1 MSEENVSFSDRKVK
15 KSDFCK
21 NKKVIKIDDI
31 DVIKI
36 LVSNKEPYGANK
48 SIKYFIGYND
58 DDDII
63 RPLYIKV
70 PQMIGYVKCFDSN
83 KTMSFKAIYNKY
95 TQIWK
100 KVKNL
105 LNIKFD
111 EEPVYGDNDKYT
123 KTKIKKLYGVKI
135 NTNFWGTKVPKQ
147 DAVYKGLS
155 LIILDS
161 VVRVNKK
168 HFPQTLLEECK
179 YEMKKIKME
188 NLINDDLEPTS
199 SDDDNGTDIYDI

>member
-1 MSEENVSFSDRKVK
+1 
-15 KSDFCK
+15 
-21 NKKVIKIDDI
+21 
-31 DVIKI
+31 
-36 LVSNKEPYGANK
+36 
-48 SIKYFIGYND
+48 
-58 DDDII
+58 
-63 RPLYIKV
+63 
-70 PQMIGYVKCFDSN
+70 MIGYVKCFDSN
-83 KTMSFKAIYNKY
+83 KRMSFKAIHNKY

-111 EEPVYGDNDKYT
+111 REPVYGDNDKYT
-123 KTKIKKLYGVKI
+123 KTKIKKLYVVKI
-135 NTNFWGTKVPKQ
+135 NTNFWDTKVPKQ
-147 DAVYKGLS
+147 DTVYKCLS

-199 SDDDNGTDIYDI
+199 SDDDNETDIYDI